1 MKDCYVTFQNSQDV
15 GGEDVFICLK
25 KTEEKYINSD
35 DNYLA
40 RKRFFFL
47 INWKLYVT
55 VLFCY
60 SEPSGEQVSDSE
72 DEFDEETGRFKVS
85 QRNVDKNGRNLN
97 LERV

>member
-1 MKDCYVTFQNSQDV
+1 MTIILRGRV
-15 GGEDVFICLK
+15 
-25 KTEEKYINSD
+25 
-35 DNYLA
+35 
-40 RKRFFFL
+40 FFL
-47 INWKLYVT
+47 IKWKLYVT